1 MSANLKS
8 DALYMTED
16 EYLEFERDSKSRH
29 EYIDGRLIDHQ
40 GESPNHNRIVMSL
53 SILVGSHVRGK
64 DCEAFGGDQRV
75 KIKRDKNYLYPDL
88 SAACG
93 ESEFNDDNPQ
103 ALLNPILV
111 IEVLSSSIGQFDQD
125 EKFML
130 YRQID
135 SFREYVLVW
144 QDKAKIARYF
154 LNDEN
159 IWEFADAN
167 GLESN
172 IRLKS
177 IDCTLSLADV
187 YDNVIFEQKTEESH

>member
-1 MSANLKS
+1 MPANPKS
-8 DALYMTED
+8 DVIYMTED
-16 EYLEFERDSKSRH
+16 EYLEFERNSESRH
-29 EYIDGRLIDHQ
+29 EYIN
-40 GESPNHNRIVMSL
+40 GEVFAMAGASPNHNRLTMRL
-53 SILVGSHVRGK
+53 SRLIDTHLDGK

-75 KIKRDKNYLYPDL
+75 KIKRDKSYLYPDL

-93 ESEFNDDNPQ
+93 ESDFNDDNPQ

-111 IEVLSSSIGQFDQD
+111 IEVLLSSTGQFDQD

-144 QDKAKIARYF
+144 QDKAKMLRFY
-154 LNDEN
+154 LNDES

-167 GLESN
+167 GLEDN
-172 IRLKS
+172 IMLKS

-187 YDNVIFEQKTEESH
+187 YANVTFEHESAKSD